1 MTVQA
6 VKNVVC
12 FQLRTQPIVTP
23 EGQYQVG
30 ISIGIAHSRQY
41 PESIEVLINA
51 ADDAMYVAK
60 RDGKGTVALAYA
72 PTS

>member
-1 MTVQA
+1 VS
-6 VKNVVC
+6 
-12 FQLRTQPIVTP
+12 RPIVTP

-41 PESIEVLINA
+41 PESVESLINA
-51 ADDAMYVAK
+51 ADGAMYVAK
-60 RDGKGTVALAYA
+60 RGGKGMVALAYA